1 MDYNSD
7 IWTSIIESIFN
18 SELVV
23 FMLDK
28 SEIHYIIRGKVQLI
42 PGTYKADT
50 PNTHLHSN
58 IQRTEWH
65 NWPDMTA
72 EPSTVQ
78 EDRSEALAV
87 LIKIPVAG
95 PVGEAATMITKTPVS
110 VAVEPTP
117 MNITYNGTNLGMI
130 MVVTTAPKASR

>member
-1 MDYNSD
+1 
-7 IWTSIIESIFN
+7 
-18 SELVV
+18 
-23 FMLDK
+23 
-28 SEIHYIIRGKVQLI
+28 
-42 PGTYKADT
+42 
-50 PNTHLHSN
+50 
-58 IQRTEWH
+58 
-65 NWPDMTA
+65 MTA